1 MSNVMRGLFAA
12 VLLMALGA
20 VPARAAERCAT
31 EERDVYAQAICL
43 YNAGELDAA
52 ETAFSVLEEAGLEN
66 PETVRAHYF
75 LARIAM
81 RRGKW
86 SDASRRLIAI
96 YTLDPTFY
104 REWACDFLLG
114 VCREKI
120 DAAAR

>member
-1 MSNVMRGLFAA
+1 MSDEMRGLFTAA
-12 VLLMALGA
+12 VLFALCA
-20 VPARAAERCAT
+20 IPVRAAERCAAG
-31 EERDVYAQAICL
+31 ERDVYAQAICL
-43 YNAGELDAA
+43 YNAGDLDAA

-66 PETVRAHYF
+66 PETIRAHYF

-81 RRGKW
+81 RRGTW
-86 SDASRRLIAI
+86 SDASRRLIGI

-120 DAAAR
+120 DDAAR